1 MFDVILCT
9 DKNGG
14 IGLNLRMAWQC
25 PEELQRFKELTAG
38 SLLIMGRKTVQHLPK
53 LEGRTILCITKDL
66 KLNTVKYANRVHLF
80 SSIDSALEFAGQKYP
95 SKNLF
100 VAGGGAIYKEVFTNH
115 LPRIRHVHLSVMR
128 KEFHCDTHVSI
139 PREFLIE
146 ESEEFT
152 DFVAYR
158 MRRGHSQEDQYT
170 TLVTSLLKNGRM
182 RPSRNSPVKS
192 SFVNHLTFDLR
203 NEFPL
208 LTTKKMF
215 WRGVVEE
222 LLFFLRGE
230 TNSKLLEEKGVNIW
244 KGNTSRE
251 FLDAHGFKDRA
262 EGEMGPM
269 YGYQWRRFNGD
280 ESCDQLANLLHHL
293 RTDSNSRRLLMT
305 DYNPA
310 QASEGVLYPC
320 HSIVLQF
327 YVEGEYLDMFCY
339 NRSSDVFL
347 GLPFNIASSS
357 LLLCII
363 AKACQ
368 LTPRYFNLTLG
379 DTHIYSTHLTACEEQ
394 IARTPYVLPTLTINP
409 DLYSISDLE
418 ELKLE
423 DFVLEGYKSHP
434 SIKAE
439 MVP

>member
-14 IGLNLRMAWQC
+14 IGLNARMAWQC
-25 PEELQRFKELTAG
+25 PEELQRFKELTMG
-38 SLLIMGRKTVQHLPK
+38 SLLIMGRKTVQYLPK

-80 SSIDSALEFAGQKYP
+80 DSVNSALEFAQQKYP
-95 SKNLF
+95 NKNLF
-100 VAGGGAIYKEVFTNH
+100 VAGGGGIYKEVFTNH
-115 LPRIRHVHLSVMR
+115 LPKIKYVHLSVMK

-139 PREFLIE
+139 PPAFLIE
-146 ESEEFT
+146 DSEEFA
-152 DFVAYR
+152 DFFYYR
-158 MRRGHSQEDQYT
+158 MRRGESQEAQY
-170 TLVTSLLKNGRM
+170 TSLLSSVLKSGRS
-182 RPSRNSPVKS
+182 RSSRNSVVRS
-192 SFVNHLTFDLR
+192 SFVKHLQFDLR
-203 NEFPL
+203 TEFPL

-251 FLDAHGFKDRA
+251 FLDAHGFKDRP

-269 YGYQWRRFNGD
+269 YGYQWRRFGGD
-280 ESCDQLANLLHHL
+280 DNCDQLANLLHHL
-293 RTDSNSRRLLMT
+293 RTDPNSRRLLMT

-310 QASEGVLYPC
+310 QASQGVLYPC
-320 HSIVLQF
+320 HSIVNQF
-327 YVEGEYLDMFCY
+327 YVDGDFLDMFCY
-339 NRSSDVFL
+339 NRSSDLFL

-379 DTHIYSTHLTACEEQ
+379 DSHIYNAHISACEEQ
-394 IARTPYVLPTLTINP
+394 IGRTPYVLPTLTITP

-418 ELKLE
+418 ELKYE
-423 DFVLEGYKSHP
+423 DFVLEEYKSHP
-434 SIKAE
+434 AIKAE
-439 MVP
+439 MIP